1 MTWNRESGAGAHSCQ
16 LAGSGGRLY
25 LRSVPFL
32 PKSLRGRAESLDA
45 DPFRYLRGVLAFFL
59 GGGAVVALLLALAGT
74 EPRALVL
81 AGVLWTLF
89 GVLSGMVDWILE
101 PLVEFA
107 AQVLSNVGLGRADGG
122 FSAEEAMAEQGHTA
136 AAAEAYRLRAR
147 LPADRVNALIRRA
160 HLLAGP
166 LKVPHAAAGELEN
179 LQRYAARLSPGE
191 DMRVG
196 LALTELYEQ
205 KLDDPGRAMVEIR
218 RLIDRYPQAR
228 QTRELRRLL
237 AALRTQ
243 HFAQTKP

>member
-1 MTWNRESGAGAHSCQ
+1 MP
-16 LAGSGGRLY
+16 L
-25 LRSVPFL
+25 L

-59 GGGAVVALLLALAGT
+59 GGGAVVSLLLALTGAD
-74 EPRALVL
+74 PRVLVL

-89 GVLSGMVDWILE
+89 GVLSGLVDWILE
-101 PLVEFA
+101 PTVEFA
-107 AQVLSNVGLGRADGG
+107 AQVLTNVGLASSDRG
-122 FSAEEAMAEQGHTA
+122 FSAEESMAGQGHTE
-136 AAAEAYRLRAR
+136 AAAEAYRLRAQIPR
-147 LPADRVNALIRRA
+147 DRVNATIRRSQ
-160 HLLAGP
+160 LLAGP
-166 LKVPHAAAGELEN
+166 LKVPHAAAGELED
-179 LQRYAARLSPGE
+179 LQRDAEQLSAVE

-205 KLDDPGRAMVEIR
+205 RLDDPGRAMVEVR

-243 HFAQTKP
+243 HFAQTSP